1 MNAVHQSK
9 KIFSVKREL
18 KESLRF
24 RVHSTMSKGG
34 TSFHEIRERITRLLL
49 DFLLDHFFQR
59 NKGLLLAALV
69 NAANTDLTVKR
80 NVSFC

>member
-24 RVHSTMSKGG
+24 RTHSTMSKGG
-34 TSFHEIRERITRLLL
+34 TSFHERRT
-49 DFLLDHFFQR
+49 FQ
-59 NKGLLLAALV
+59 KV
-69 NAANTDLTVKR
+69 E
-80 NVSFC
+80 FCRHCVDSSNCF